1 MLSLTIKQLLEAGV
15 HFGHQT
21 QHWHPKMKNYIFSQ
35 RNGIHVIDL
44 QKTLKKFKEAY
55 EFMMQTASKG
65 GTVLFVGTKKQAQD
79 VIKEEALRCQSFY
92 VNYRWVG
99 GLMTNFRTIRK
110 NIERLKKIESM
121 ENEGLFE
128 VLPQGEVK
136 NLKKEKEKLLRL
148 LGGIRDMEK
157 PPSVIFVID
166 LKKEHIAVKEAKK
179 MGIPVVGIV
188 DTDCDPN
195 LVTYCIP
202 GNDDAIRGIKLFI
215 NQIAEAVIE
224 GKQVLSRSAVK
235 EEVMPAE
242 EEQVI
247 EEPAKEEVIVEEPG
261 ISVQPKDEGEIADER
276 PN

>member
-110 NIERLKKIESM
+110 NIERLKKIEGM

-136 NLKKEKEKLLRL
+136 KLNKEKEKLLRL

-179 MGIPVVGIV
+179 MGIPIVGIV

-224 GKQVLSRSAVK
+224 GKQVLTKAAAQEVILTK
-235 EEVMPAE
+235 EEE
-242 EEQVI
+242 IGEGS
-247 EEPAKEEVIVEEPG
+247 G
-261 ISVQPKDEGEIADER
+261 IPVQPIIEGEITDER